1 MNGRPARQRKE
12 KAPQATSRPQDKSIA
27 AATTGAHHSPVSDPA
42 DLYSLVE
49 KRAYE
54 IHAERGFRQGY
65 ALDEWLEA
73 EGEILSRSHGQL

>member
-1 MNGRPARQRKE
+1 MNGRPARQTKE
-12 KAPQATSRPQDKSIA
+12 RRPQATSRLQGKIVAA
-27 AATTGAHHSPVSDPA
+27 AATDTKQSPDSTPT
-42 DLYSLVE
+42 DLYSLVV

-73 EGEILSRSHGQL
+73 EQEILNRSRER

>member
-1 MNGRPARQRKE
+1 MNGRPACHTKE
-12 KAPQATSRPQDKSIA
+12 RTPQATTRPQAKVATA
-27 AATTGAHHSPVSDPA
+27 AATDTNQLPVSAPTDF
-42 DLYSLVE
+42 YSLVA

-73 EGEILSRSHGQL
+73 EREVLSRSRRQ

>member
-1 MNGRPARQRKE
+1 MNGRPARQTKKRT
-12 KAPQATSRPQDKSIA
+12 PQATSRPQDKVVAA
-27 AATTGAHHSPVSDPA
+27 AATDTHQSPVSAPA
-42 DLYSLVE
+42 DLYSLVA

-73 EGEILSRSHGQL
+73 EGEILNRSHGQ

>member
-1 MNGRPARQRKE
+1 MNGRPARHTKE
-12 KAPQATSRPQDKSIA
+12 RTPQASSRPQNKIATA
-27 AATTGAHHSPVSDPA
+27 AATDTNQSPVSAPTDVYPHIA
-42 DLYSLVE
+42 

-73 EGEILSRSHGQL
+73 EREVLNRNRER

>member
-1 MNGRPARQRKE
+1 MLRKMLDPVAERAIRENSE
-12 KAPQATSRPQDKSIA
+12 KMLACFAA
-27 AATTGAHHSPVSDPA
+27 AATDTHQSPVSAPA
-42 DLYSLVE
+42 DLYPHIA

-73 EGEILSRSHGQL
+73 EGEILNRSHGQ

>member
-1 MNGRPARQRKE
+1 MNGRPALHTKE
-12 KAPQATSRPQDKSIA
+12 RTPQATTRPQAKIATA
-27 AATTGAHHSPVSDPA
+27 AATGTNQSPVSAPTDFYPHIA
-42 DLYSLVE
+42 

-73 EGEILSRSHGQL
+73 EREVLNRSRRQ

>member
-1 MNGRPARQRKE
+1 MSGRPARQTKE
-12 KAPQATSRPQDKSIA
+12 RRPQATSRPQDKMV
-27 AATTGAHHSPVSDPA
+27 AHVSTDTSQSPVSAPT
-42 DLYSLVE
+42 DLYSLVA

-73 EGEILSRSHGQL
+73 EREILDRSRER